1 MQSIALALLLAGI
14 VMITIGYTRIQLKCP
29 PPRIEYRIVP
39 RSVLDE
45 QLHGSVEN
53 VPSMFDKADPF
64 FRAVQDEEEA
74 ESGVASATM

>member
-45 QLHGSVEN
+45 QLYSSVEN
-53 VPSMFDKADPF
+53 VSSMFEKSDPF
-64 FRAVQDEEEA
+64 FRADEEKQM
-74 ESGVASATM
+74 SSAGGT